1 MLKKVLI
8 GGVLFFALLFA
19 GVFFFAKSVLT
30 GETVRTALAAQVEK
44 AIGQPVSIGAL
55 DVSLMPRLTLTLG
68 NVTLG
73 KPERLTVGDLRVGTD
88 FGALFSRRIEHASLH
103 LNGARIALP
112 LPTFTI
118 ASSPAPPADAETSKP
133 PVELVSIDEI
143 VLRDVQVVSG
153 GRTLRGDIELVPK
166 GTTAVEIRRIALA
179 ADDTTINVTGNI
191 TDVNGPVGTLTIK
204 AGKLNMDQLLA
215 FVNDF
220 TSGAGLDSS
229 ASGSTGAPAS
239 ASTATPSAAP
249 ATMNVSLSLDA
260 ESASMGGLTLSALS
274 GKAKAAADGLTLN
287 PVSFGIFGGQYQG
300 SLALT
305 PGQTLRFKGSSTLS
319 NVDVAAAT
327 RFGGS
332 PDMVTGRLSG
342 TIDFAGNGSD
352 PSEVLKTTTGKARVD
367 ITDGVIKNLG
377 LVSAVVTA
385 TSMRAGSLNQ
395 AVSTAK
401 SGAKDEPFSR
411 LGATLDIGG
420 GNISTN
426 DLSFE
431 SRDLLLT
438 AQGVIGLVASTADL
452 KGRVQLS
459 DELSKQAGSDLV
471 RFTQDQGRVTLPV
484 TVSGRLEAPNVR
496 VDVGDMAK
504 RALQNAVNEQKD
516 RAKTQATD
524 AVKKRLGGLFG
535 R

>member
-1 MLKKVLI
+1 
-8 GGVLFFALLFA
+8 
-19 GVFFFAKSVLT
+19 
-30 GETVRTALAAQVEK
+30 
-44 AIGQPVSIGAL
+44 VSIGTL

-73 KPERLTVGDLRVGTD
+73 KTERMTAGDLRVGRD

-103 LNGARIALP
+103 LNGARIELP
-112 LPTFTI
+112 LPAFTI
-118 ASSPAPPADAETSKP
+118 ASSPAPADVAPSKP

-143 VLRDVQVVSG
+143 VLQDVQVVSG

-166 GTTAVEIRRIALA
+166 GTTAVDIRRIALS
-179 ADDTTINVTGNI
+179 ADDTTINVTGQI
-191 TDVNGPVGTLTIK
+191 TDVNGPVGELAIR

-229 ASGSTGAPAS
+229 QRG
-239 ASTATPSAAP
+239 STATPASSSTPAASGP
-249 ATMNVSLSLDA
+249 PSTMNVSLSLDA
-260 ESASMGGLTLSALS
+260 ESASMGGLTLIALS
-274 GKAKAAADGLTLN
+274 GKAKVAADGLSLN

-300 SLALT
+300 ALALT
-305 PGQTLRFKGSSTLS
+305 SGQTLRFGGSSTLS
-319 NVDVAAAT
+319 NIDVAAAT

-342 TIDFAGNGSD
+342 KLEFAGSGSD
-352 PSEVLKTTTGKARVD
+352 PSVVMKTTSGKARVD
-367 ITDGVIKNLG
+367 ITDGVVRNLG

-385 TSMRAGSLNQ
+385 TSMRTGSLNQ

-420 GNISTN
+420 GNVTTN

-431 SRDLLLT
+431 SRDLLLN
-438 AQGVIGLVASTADL
+438 AQGVIGLVASTANL

-459 DELSKQAGSDLV
+459 DELSKQAG
-471 RFTQDQGRVTLPV
+471 
-484 TVSGRLEAPNVR
+484 AIW
-496 VDVGDMAK
+496 
-504 RALQNAVNEQKD
+504 
-516 RAKTQATD
+516 
-524 AVKKRLGGLFG
+524 
-535 R
+535 

>member
-1 MLKKVLI
+1 MLKKILI
-8 GGVLFFALLFA
+8 GGALLLVLLFA
-19 GVFFFAKSVLT
+19 GVFFFAKSALT

-55 DVSLMPRLTLTLG
+55 DVSIMPRVTLTLG
-68 NVTLG
+68 QVTMG
-73 KPERLTVGDLRVGTD
+73 NPARLTVGDLRVGTD

-103 LNGARIALP
+103 LNGARIELP
-112 LPTFTI
+112 LPTFTV
-118 ASSPAPPADAETSKP
+118 ASSPAPPPDAEAAKP

-179 ADDTTINVTGNI
+179 ADDTTINVTGQI
-191 TDVNGPVGTLTIK
+191 TDVNGPVGELAIK

-220 TSGAGLDSS
+220 TSGAGLD
-229 ASGSTGAPAS
+229 ASSTGSPATPAS
-239 ASTATPSAAP
+239 SSPAASAAP
-249 ATMNVSLSLDA
+249 TTMNVTLSLDA

-274 GKAKAAADGLTLN
+274 GKAKVAADGLTLN

-300 SLALT
+300 ALALT
-305 PGQTLRFKGSSTLS
+305 PGETLRFKGSSTLT
-319 NVDVAAAT
+319 NIDVAAAA

-332 PDMVTGRLSG
+332 PDTVTGRLSG
-342 TIDFAGNGSD
+342 KVDFAGSGSD
-352 PSEVLKTTTGKARVD
+352 PSAVMKTTTGKARVD

-385 TSMRAGSLNQ
+385 TSMRAGSLTQ

-401 SGAKDEPFSR
+401 SGSKDEPFSR
-411 LGATLDIGG
+411 LGATLDVSG

-431 SRDLLLT
+431 SRDLLLN

-484 TVSGRLEAPNVR
+484 TIAGSLEAPTVR
-496 VDVGDMAK
+496 VDAGDMAK

-516 RAKTQATD
+516 RAKTEATA